1 MAVTAEQRHL
11 YVDRLARLAHAG
23 NELAFDQLARTLAG
37 FVTGEARRVYVPGA
51 DHDDVRQEALLA
63 LYEAVRAW
71 DSQRQP
77 FVPFARFVIRRQL
90 ATMIKTA
97 LRRKQQPLNTA
108 LRFEALVADGGHELT
123 LGDIT
128 PSLEPSPHERLVQRE
143 QLQRLTAAASR
154 LSELERHALG
164 GRLSGV
170 PYVALGEQKTIDN
183 AIQRARRRLREVA
196 A

>member
-1 MAVTAEQRHL
+1 MAVTAEQRYL
-11 YVDRLARLAHAG
+11 DVDRLARLAHAG

-37 FVTGEARRVYVPGA
+37 FVTREARRVYVRGT
-51 DHDDVRQEALLA
+51 DRDDVRQEALLA
-63 LYEAVRAW
+63 LYAAVRAW
-71 DSQRQP
+71 DPQQQP

-108 LRFEALVADGGHELT
+108 LRFEALVADGGYELT

-128 PSLEPSPHERLVQRE
+128 PSLEPGPHERLEQRE
-143 QLQRLTAAASR
+143 KLQRLTAAASR
-154 LSELERHALG
+154 LSDLERHALG

-170 PYVALGEQKTIDN
+170 PYDALGRHKAIDN
-183 AIQRARRRLREVA
+183 AIQRARRRLCEA
-196 A
+196 AA